1 MTEKLCIAC
10 HLTKPVTEFYRN
22 SGHRDGLSSRCIP
35 CTLKDMAVRWRAKH
49 PEPPPYQRPTEKL
62 CKKCDQTK
70 PLEEFYPHNRTR
82 DGVQYWCKECQKKA
96 IVSGY
101 RNNPQKHRDYN
112 RDWGNRNPDKKA
124 DIALKARLG
133 LPHGTYVNMYTAQ
146 SGKCAICGTAK
157 PKGRT
162 RRLHVDHDKATG
174 KVRGL
179 LCGPCNTGI
188 GQLQH
193 DPNIILS
200 ALRYLGY
207 LI

>member
-49 PEPPPYQRPTEKL
+49 PEPPPYRRPTEKL
-62 CKKCDQTK
+62 CKKCGQTK

-101 RNNPQKHRDYN
+101 RNDPKKHAAYN
-112 RDWGNRNPDKKA
+112 REWGKKNITKKA
-124 DIALKARLG
+124 DWVLRWRIG
-133 LPHGTYVNMYTAQ
+133 VPVGTYDKMFAKQN
-146 SGKCAICGTAK
+146 GRCAICNLPPENGK
-157 PKGRT
+157 
-162 RRLHVDHDKATG
+162 RLHVDHCHDTG
-174 KVRGL
+174 AIRGL
-179 LCGPCNTGI
+179 LCGKCNRGI
-188 GQLQH
+188 GYLQH
-193 DPNIILS
+193 SKEILS
-200 ALRYLGY
+200 AAVIYLDEY
-207 LI
+207 S